1 MKYFFSCV
9 VLCLLVIMLL
19 FGIEVITRCRDTEIQ
34 LQIVEYQK
42 EQEIEELRKE
52 IRLLKTD
59 ISIMPS
65 ASPLLYRPRNLD
77 QTQYRSLCHYGKRH
91 HIDGFL
97 FGRIPDLAQDRAIAV
112 QSTLMSKGVEATRLR
127 TASFSGEEADK
138 KGGKAERIELAVF
151 Q

>member
-19 FGIEVITRCRDTEIQ
+19 FGIEVTTRCKDTEIK

-59 ISIMPS
+59 ISIM
-65 ASPLLYRPRNLD
+65 
-77 QTQYRSLCHYGKRH
+77 Q
-91 HIDGFL
+91 IGF
-97 FGRIPDLAQDRAIAV
+97 
-112 QSTLMSKGVEATRLR
+112 EN
-127 TASFSGEEADK
+127 E
-138 KGGKAERIELAVF
+138 
-151 Q
+151 